1 VVASINFPLGIGQ
14 FLAGHVGYA
23 VQVKHMFSNF
33 SWTGGNLTV
42 AQHDIVKNWQTPWTG
57 IYLHLVC
64 VVAFN
69 FVCSI
74 FSSTMPIPN
83 GSFIPNFRIG
93 AAIGR
98 ILGELMHTWYPTGL
112 SYYGRLTKVIP
123 GGYALVGA
131 AAFSGAVTQTMCV
144 CVIVLEMSSQ
154 ITHVIPILIANLIS
168 NSISQLCSG
177 GLYNAGI
184 KAKKLPYL
192 PDLLPRKSAIYSVYV
207 EDFMVT
213 DVKYIYHGMPFEDL
227 KNLLKENKK
236 IQSFPLVNNPVRLI
250 LLGSI
255 PRMELIE
262 LLERQVGRER
272 RLQELTEEEE
282 KECRKGKSSQFQVGD
297 TPTYSESD
305 SDDMVTLS
313 FCIFSIMSSL

>member
-1 VVASINFPLGIGQ
+1 
-14 FLAGHVGYA
+14 
-23 VQVKHMFSNF
+23 
-33 SWTGGNLTV
+33 
-42 AQHDIVKNWQTPWTG
+42 
-57 IYLHLVC
+57 
-64 VVAFN
+64 
-69 FVCSI
+69 
-74 FSSTMPIPN
+74 
-83 GSFIPNFRIG
+83 
-93 AAIGR
+93 
-98 ILGELMHTWYPTGL
+98 
-112 SYYGRLTKVIP
+112 
-123 GGYALVGA
+123 
-131 AAFSGAVTQTMCV
+131 
-144 CVIVLEMSSQ
+144 
-154 ITHVIPILIANLIS
+154 
-168 NSISQLCSG
+168 
-177 GLYNAGI
+177 
-184 KAKKLPYL
+184 
-192 PDLLPRKSAIYSVYV
+192 VYV

-227 KNLLKENKK
+227 KNLLKDNKK

-313 FCIFSIMSSL
+313 FCFFFSIMSSL

>member
-1 VVASINFPLGIGQ
+1 VGRSCSLLVRTHFLLNFDQSVPTATHSYTPLP
-14 FLAGHVGYA
+14 
-23 VQVKHMFSNF
+23 KHSRLPF
-33 SWTGGNLTV
+33 
-42 AQHDIVKNWQTPWTG
+42 Q
-57 IYLHLVC
+57 
-64 VVAFN
+64 

-192 PDLLPRKSAIYSVYV
+192 PDLLPRKSGKFVV
-207 EDFMVT
+207 
-213 DVKYIYHGMPFEDL
+213 
-227 KNLLKENKK
+227 
-236 IQSFPLVNNPVRLI
+236 SF
-250 LLGSI
+250 
-255 PRMELIE
+255 
-262 LLERQVGRER
+262 
-272 RLQELTEEEE
+272 
-282 KECRKGKSSQFQVGD
+282 F
-297 TPTYSESD
+297 
-305 SDDMVTLS
+305 
-313 FCIFSIMSSL
+313 F